1 MKGINRKRLATLSL
15 MTAMFFL
22 PLGYD
27 VAFFML
33 QKLVDSY
40 VITTL
45 FFYLVSLSFFGLY
58 FLFSGVK
65 PKELIKEGLSAFIKK
80 IRNILDR

>member
-1 MKGINRKRLATLSL
+1 MKGVNRKRLATLSL
-15 MTAMFFL
+15 MMAMFFL

-45 FFYLVSLSFFGLY
+45 FFYLVSALFFGLY

-65 PKELIKEGLSAFIKK
+65 PKNFIKDAISRIINK
-80 IRNILDR
+80 IRDIFSR